1 MQNIS
6 KILSINKFILFWSVL
21 FLSFQTSL
29 ANIEFPVAKPEVDSL
44 KRTEES
50 LWYVDGPMKTK
61 AEQAKEKKVRKQSKD
76 KSVESEESNI
86 DFSALGAIFQIL
98 VWLIVGAAIFGAIY
112 LIVNNLKGFTF
123 KSNPKV
129 EVRSEKI
136 IEEPDVKD
144 LENIDFGSQIDK
156 CIREKNYKLATRY
169 YYLWVMKTLSEA
181 NLIVFNIDKTN
192 QDYAQELSRK
202 GFVGKEKLAHFLQ
215 CTNYYEYLWF
225 GDFAISESVFER
237 IENTFKEFINKK
249 A

>member
-50 LWYVDGPMKTK
+50 LWYVDGPMKNK
-61 AEQAKEKKVRKQSKD
+61 AEQVKEKKVRKQSKN
-76 KSVESEESNI
+76 KPVESELEESNI

-98 VWLIVGAAIFGAIY
+98 VWLIVGAVILGAIY

-129 EVRSEKI
+129 EVKSEKI

-144 LENIDFGSQIDK
+144 LENIDFSSQIDK

-169 YYLWVMKTLSEA
+169 YYLWVMKILNEA

-192 QDYAQELSRK
+192 QDYAKELSRK
-202 GFVGKEKLAHFLQ
+202 GFVGKDKFIQ

>member
-21 FLSFQTSL
+21 FLSCQTSL

-76 KSVESEESNI
+76 IPIESQQISSV
-86 DFSALGAIFQIL
+86 FSTIGFIFQIL
-98 VWLIVGAAIFGAIY
+98 VWLIVGAAILGAIY
-112 LIVNNLKGFTF
+112 LIVSNLKGFSF

-129 EVRSEKI
+129 EVKSEKI

-144 LENIDFGSQIDK
+144 LENIDFSSQIDK

-202 GFVGKEKLAHFLQ
+202 GFSGKDKFIQ

>member
-6 KILSINKFILFWSVL
+6 KILSINKFILLWSVL
-21 FLSFQTSL
+21 FLSFHTSL
-29 ANIEFPVAKPEVDSL
+29 ANIEFLVAKPEVDSL

-50 LWYVDGPMKTK
+50 LWYVDGPMKSK
-61 AEQAKEKKVRKQSKD
+61 AEQVKEKKVRKQSKD
-76 KSVESEESNI
+76 IPVETQQISSAFSVV
-86 DFSALGAIFQIL
+86 GAIFQIL
-98 VWLIVGAAIFGAIY
+98 IWVIVGAAILGAIY
-112 LIVNNLKGFTF
+112 IIATNLKGFKF

-129 EVRSEKI
+129 EVKSEKI
-136 IEEPDVKD
+136 IEEPDIKD
-144 LENIDFGSQIDK
+144 IENIDFRTQIDQ

-181 NLIVFNIDKTN
+181 NLIVFNINKTN

-202 GFVGKEKLAHFLQ
+202 GFVGKERLSHFLQ

-225 GDFAISESVFER
+225 GDFTISESVFER
-237 IENTFKEFINKK
+237 IENTFKELINKK